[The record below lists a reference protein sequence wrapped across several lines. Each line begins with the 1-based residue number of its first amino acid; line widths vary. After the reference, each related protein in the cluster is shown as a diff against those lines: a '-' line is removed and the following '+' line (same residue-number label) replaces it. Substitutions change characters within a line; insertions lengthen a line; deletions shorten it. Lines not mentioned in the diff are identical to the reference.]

1 MKISYNWLKDYI
13 ETEKSP
19 EEIAAL
25 LTQSG
30 LEVESVS
37 KYEEVKDSLQGLV
50 VGEIKTCIPHPNAD
64 RLRVTTVDVGNET
77 ILPIVCGAP
86 NVAVGQKVVVA
97 VPGATLYPLNG
108 NPFKIQKTKIRG
120 EVSEGMICAEDEVGL
135 GASHEGIMV
144 LHTELSNGTPANEH
158 FKLSSDYILEIGLTP
173 NRADAASHLGVARDL
188 KAILKKDLL
197 AKDTL
202 FQLGEKQSLITVE
215 VENSEACP
223 RYSGLYFSNVTV
235 RTSPD
240 WLKQKLKSIGVTPI
254 NNIVDITNFILHDIG
269 QPMHAFDADKIQGK
283 KVKVKTL
290 PEGTL
295 FTTLDGVV
303 RKLKDQDLMI
313 CDGENAP
320 MCIGGVFGGIHSG
333 VTEQTKN
340 VFLESAYFSPNYI
353 RRSSLAHG
361 LKTDAAFRY
370 ERGTDPNNTVH
381 ALKLAI
387 SLIKEIAGGE
397 VSANLIDIYPEPIK
411 NFEFEVAYKNIDRL
425 IGKRLERNT
434 VHQILESL
442 EIEVSSLV
450 EDKMKVSVPPY
461 RVDVKGE
468 ADITEEIL
476 RIYGFNNIELGDT
489 LGTSY
494 LAEFPAKDPNKL
506 QYKTSQ
512 TLAALGFQEIITNS
526 LTKPAYS
533 SALSEDNKS
542 KEVEILNKLS
552 EDLGVMRQSLLFT
565 SMEVASYNVNRR
577 QKNLRLFEFGKNY
590 FRENGK
596 YTEITKLGVLISGGK
611 QEESWIERTK
621 AVDFYDI
628 KNYVM
633 TVLSKFGLQNISFD
647 DTSDPSFSYGL
658 GGKLNNLPIVNFGLV
673 KKDLLKIVDLKQE
686 VFFADFYWDNMVAS
700 YSTSIVFEDI
710 SKYPEVRRDLSL
722 VLDKNVK
729 FSDILK
735 VANKFERRLLK
746 DVSVFDV
753 YEGENLGKEKKSYS
767 VSFILQDME
776 QTLTDKVI
784 DNTMEKLMKAFENEL
799 KAVIRK

>member
-19 EEIAAL
+19 EEIASL

-50 VGEIKTCIPHPNAD
+50 IGEVKTCIPHPNAD
-64 RLRVTTVDVGNET
+64 RLRATTVDVGNET

-120 EVSEGMICAEDEVGL
+120 EVSEGMICAEDEIGL

-144 LHTELSNGTPANEH
+144 LNTELSNGTPANEH
-158 FKLSSDYILEIGLTP
+158 FKLSSDHILEIGLTP

-202 FQLGEKQSLITVE
+202 FQLGEKQSPITVE

-235 RTSPD
+235 KTSPA
-240 WLKQKLKSIGVTPI
+240 WLKQRLKSIGLTPI

-303 RKLKDQDLMI
+303 RKLKGQDLMI

-333 VTEQTKN
+333 VIEQTKN
-340 VFLESAYFSPNYI
+340 VFLESAYFSPDYI

-370 ERGTDPNNTVH
+370 ERGTDPNNTVQ

-506 QYKTSQ
+506 QYKISQ
-512 TLAALGFQEIITNS
+512 ALAALGFQEIITNS

-533 SALSEDNKS
+533 SALSAANKN

-565 SMEVASYNVNRR
+565 SMEVASYNINRR
-577 QKNLRLFEFGKNY
+577 QKNLKLFEFGKNY

-596 YTEITKLGVLISGGK
+596 YTEITKLGVLISGSK
-611 QEESWIERTK
+611 QEESWIEKTK

-633 TVLSKFGLQNISFD
+633 AVLSKFGLQNISFD

-658 GGKLNNLPIVNFGLV
+658 EGKLNNLPIVNFGIV

-729 FSDILK
+729 FSDIRK

-784 DNTMEKLMKAFENEL
+784 DNTMDKLMKAFENEL